1 MKCFHCGKDELR
13 ADTTQYFCKLNGHYI
28 IIENVPCEKCDFCG
42 ETYFNVSVMEKI
54 EKFLDEITDVSNEVI
69 IADYNKAA

>member
-42 ETYFNVSVMEKI
+42 EIYFNVSVMEKI
-54 EKFLDEITDVSNEVI
+54 EKFLDEITDVSSEVI